1 MNVQTPDGRTL
12 RVWITG
18 VEGGTPILAHHGTP
32 SCGIAYGPWVEDAI
46 ARHAC
51 LIGYDRAGYGGSSRD
66 AGRAIADVVADVRA
80 IAAALGIDR
89 LLTWGISGGGPHAL
103 ACAALAPDLVAA
115 AACLAGPA
123 PFDAEDLDWTA
134 GMGEA
139 NVVEHGAAVQ
149 GEPVLRPLLE
159 AEAPAML
166 AGGPAGLKEGLET
179 LLSPVDA
186 AMLDGRFAD
195 FLYETTQ
202 VALRDTVDGWVDDD
216 LAFVKP
222 WGFDVASIRVP
233 VLLVQGGQ
241 DGFVP
246 VSHLEWLAAHVPGA
260 ETRLLAEDGHLSLC
274 DAAVTEVHGW
284 LLAREE
290 DPFVARRTRG

>member
-32 SCGIAYGPWVEDAI
+32 GCGIAYSPWVEDAI
-46 ARHAC
+46 ARDAC
-51 LIGYDRAGYGGSSRD
+51 LIGYDRAGYGGSSRH
-66 AGRAIADVVADVRA
+66 AGRAIADVVVDVRA

-89 LLTWGISGGGPHAL
+89 LFTWGISGGGPHAL

-123 PFDAEDLDWTA
+123 PFDAENFDWTA

-139 NVVEHGAAVQ
+139 NVVEHAAAVK

-159 AEAPAML
+159 EEAAAML
-166 AGGPAGLKEGLET
+166 AGGAEGLKEGLET

-186 AMLDGRFAD
+186 AMLDGGFAD
-195 FLYETTQ
+195 FLYETTE
-202 VALRDTVDGWVDDD
+202 VALRGTVDGWVDDD
-216 LAFVKP
+216 LAFVKA

-233 VLLVQGGQ
+233 VLLVQGEQ

-246 VSHLEWLAAHVPGA
+246 VSHFEWLTTHVAGA
-260 ETRLLAEDGHLSLC
+260 ERRLSAADGHLSLSE
-274 DAAVTEVHGW
+274 AAVTEVHEW
-284 LLAREE
+284 LLAQ
-290 DPFVARRTRG
+290 